1 MAWMDQR
8 DLVYGGR
15 SAGIVKFL
23 KAVLQNPAWP
33 RPLADRP
40 RVLAEVAER
49 PVLRQPAAGAGG
61 QEEGQP
67 AGQPSQHDTAHLDL
81 LVPPTGCDGLR
92 ERAQA
97 RMLAVDDDVTQ
108 TP

>member
-67 AGQPSQHDTAHLDL
+67 AGQPSQHAPAHLDL
-81 LVPPTGCDGLR
+81 LVPPLGGVGLL
-92 ERAQA
+92 ERSHA
-97 RMLAVDDDVTQ
+97 RRLSVE
-108 TP
+108 